1 MRVIPTTAMPD
12 LGKRTEQVE
21 AGNQNTQCVD
31 VSLRPDPA
39 RQLVSLVDFSGDGLI
54 VSAVPNKHVQS
65 VFAQAGYAQMDVSQA
80 GSWCIPQATA
90 RALLLP
96 AAQGATAQAAS
107 LLVQT
112 GNGLQLMSQDQWL
125 AHQAAM
131 NPLAAKTLTAQ
142 PRRADKA
149 AKKLTSKRK
158 SMANIAKSTSNLPP
172 A

>member
-1 MRVIPTTAMPD
+1 
-12 LGKRTEQVE
+12 
-21 AGNQNTQCVD
+21 
-31 VSLRPDPA
+31 
-39 RQLVSLVDFSGDGLI
+39 
-54 VSAVPNKHVQS
+54 
-65 VFAQAGYAQMDVSQA
+65 
-80 GSWCIPQATA
+80 
-90 RALLLP
+90 
-96 AAQGATAQAAS
+96 
-107 LLVQT
+107 LLVQM
-112 GNGLQLMSQDQWL
+112 GHGLQLMSQDQWL